1 MNIQT
6 AGQQKYYDF
15 IQERAKKLQTG
26 MIVWAS
32 LLAVAFICL
41 FSNIMLALILA
52 VAGAFLAVTNMKSQK
67 ELKSKLDG
75 IRDQEEFFHQLA
87 DPNLT
92 EIPDYHLMIAKDYV
106 LVEQSD
112 VYVYQLEDMEK
123 VEVGLQGNVKKT
135 LFLTDKQG
143 VRHEIVSCVKDD
155 GMQKKFDQVYHEL
168 RARVS

>member
-106 LVEQSD
+106 LVEQ
-112 VYVYQLEDMEK
+112 
-123 VEVGLQGNVKKT
+123 
-135 LFLTDKQG
+135 
-143 VRHEIVSCVKDD
+143 
-155 GMQKKFDQVYHEL
+155 VYHEL